1 MSTSSNKRNQLLG
14 TILRWLIIIA
24 VFAIFAYIYANTST
38 DQNPQPSTHNSSN
51 TTVVESTNQ
60 SDPSLTVWD
69 EKLAPDYYY
78 VTGPAEVKDRPK
90 DGEIIMSDL
99 DELGRTGEVC
109 AVVTYKMYDDS
120 RGWREDIPKSSNPS
134 GWGHNKEVDIELSD
148 GSSYHGWFWNRSHLL
163 ADSLG
168 GHPDREN
175 LITGTRMQNV
185 GANKTGME
193 GGMGYT
199 ETEAREWLET
209 HHDGTIYYRVTPVY
223 VDDEIVPRSVIVN
236 ICTSDNSINQRVITY
251 NYAKGYTIDYKTGTF
266 TKDK

>member
-1 MSTSSNKRNQLLG
+1 MTSSKEQRNQLLKR
-14 TILRWLIIIA
+14 IIELILII
-24 VFAIFAYIYANTST
+24 VFVALFTYVSNVLNELQQSSTNTST
-38 DQNPQPSTHNSSN
+38 T
-51 TTVVESTNQ
+51 TTVVTSTNQ
-60 SDPSLTVWD
+60 GDPSLTVWD

-78 VTGPAEVKDRPK
+78 ITGPAEVKDRPA
-90 DGEIIMSDL
+90 DGKIIMSDL
-99 DELGRTGEVC
+99 DELGRTGEIIS
-109 AVVTYKMYDDS
+109 VVTYKMYDDS
-120 RGWREDIPKSSNPS
+120 RGWREDIPKSENPA

-168 GHPDREN
+168 GHAVRQN

-185 GANKTGME
+185 GSNKTGYE
-193 GGMGYT
+193 GGMGHT
-199 ETEAREWLET
+199 ETEARDWLER

-236 ICTSDNSINQRVITY
+236 ICTSDNTINQRVITY